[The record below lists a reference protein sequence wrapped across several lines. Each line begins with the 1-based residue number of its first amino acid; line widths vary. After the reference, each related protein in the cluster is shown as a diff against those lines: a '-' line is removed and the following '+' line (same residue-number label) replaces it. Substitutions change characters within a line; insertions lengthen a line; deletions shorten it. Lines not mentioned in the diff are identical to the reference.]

1 MGSAQAHFTL
11 RGHAMNA
18 YLIDANRKTVDPV
31 ELTDATDIRRLIGYD
46 SLDSE
51 EIDAS
56 GDRLFFDESC
66 FLRDQTGKGRFKLD
80 NLVPVADKAVV
91 VGTSDDGTT
100 LRDATVKLATL
111 QRRINWL

>member
-1 MGSAQAHFTL
+1 MQ
-11 RGHAMNA
+11 A
-18 YLIDANRKTVDPV
+18 YLIDANQKTVSAVDLADGLQGV
-31 ELTDATDIRRLIGYD
+31 RRLIGYD
-46 SLDSE
+46 SVDSE

-91 VGTSDDGTT
+91 AGSSDDGAM
-100 LRDATVKLATL
+100 LKDATVGLDAL
-111 QRRINWL
+111 RARITWL